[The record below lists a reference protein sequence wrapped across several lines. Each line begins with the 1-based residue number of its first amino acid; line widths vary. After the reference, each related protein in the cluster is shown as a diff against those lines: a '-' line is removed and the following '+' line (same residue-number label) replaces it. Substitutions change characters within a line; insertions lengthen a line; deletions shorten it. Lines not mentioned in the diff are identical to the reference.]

1 MSFPYLLSLE
11 ECLLWVA
18 VEERNFIGPSN
29 INQIK
34 YRQKLEVR
42 CICFT
47 YPKKTKTKKGEE
59 EEDFINEK
67 ENRRQRER
75 GKEIQFANFILG
87 CSLGM
92 QIMWLLGEQPCHLI
106 QIGSIWKYLL

>member
-1 MSFPYLLSLE
+1 MHMFHLL
-11 ECLLWVA
+11 
-18 VEERNFIGPSN
+18 
-29 INQIK
+29 
-34 YRQKLEVR
+34 QKN
-42 CICFT
+42 
-47 YPKKTKTKKGEE
+47 KNKKGEE

-92 QIMWLLGEQPCHLI
+92 QIM
-106 QIGSIWKYLL
+106 